1 MLLLY
6 LVLLVFA
13 AWRWRQWLSKRH
25 EQRLRAEAL
34 RHEVD
39 KQQWMSEVRMQI
51 AMEGMK
57 KKGNVN
63 ENSTPDSRPST
74 LQLTKADVDL
84 VALLNK
90 TCKNFSVS
98 PEGLNAEV
106 TCRSMVEQLEAS
118 IDKEQLVKALNI
130 LLSNSV
136 KFSAGDCQINVN
148 IGRVGADKA
157 VIQVADNGIGIRD
170 EYKAG
175 AFEPVLGG
183 EGIGLDKVK
192 NIVVAHGGSIRIEDN
207 PGGGTIFTITLP
219 ARKEIVVEDAV
230 MLDDEE

>member
-1 MLLLY
+1 MN
-6 LVLLVFA
+6 
-13 AWRWRQWLSKRH
+13 
-25 EQRLRAEAL
+25 
-34 RHEVD
+34 D
-39 KQQWMSEVRMQI
+39 NDNDND
-51 AMEGMK
+51 
-57 KKGNVN
+57 NVN
-63 ENSTPDSRPST
+63 DDGNDNGNSTPDSRPST

-192 NIVVAHGGSIRIEDN
+192 NIVVAHGGSIRLEDN
-207 PGGGTIFTITLP
+207 PGGGTIFIITLP